1 MSEEN
6 RYAVM
11 PYSDYQETCNA
22 IREQTGTNDL
32 IKSGDMGNAIRAI
45 QGGQGGNKDIPTYH
59 YAEALRVAEKISA
72 FKKAHTNNLVFGA
85 ISDIHV
91 LNNDA
96 TYEAKSKTAIKNA
109 AFALETVGAMVGA
122 DFIANLG
129 DNCWENG
136 IDTDNAFIGAQF
148 SINACKPAFERLEHF
163 SLLGN
168 HDRSESTQKQYDLIG
183 VWNNFDAWGFTKIRG
198 FGYKDFADK
207 KVRVICLNTTD
218 YLNITGGNALS
229 YDQKDF
235 LLRALDLSAKYDAAD
250 WQILLLSH
258 IPLDWN
264 GGDYGYYAD
273 LQTILNAYE
282 DGTTA
287 NITVNSSYAK
297 NETPSNYATYN
308 SGKLTYNYAGKNLAK
323 VIANIHGHVHTNK
336 VSKVLNTD
344 IARIATANTNPNL
357 NKADSYAEYGDYSI
371 SSTEAAK
378 IVKVAGTAKDTSA
391 TFYCI
396 DLDEQ
401 TIYAYGYGADIDRT
415 IIYNVAKKYSVTY
428 NLTDVT
434 SSNNAT
440 EAVEGSSFTATL
452 TAKSGYVLDSVTVTM
467 GGQVVTVTNGV
478 INIAN
483 VTGNIV
489 ITATAKDAYVPHWDI
504 GDRTAVTNLY
514 ATKDQKKAFDRTK
527 YYYGAARSGM
537 VDYRYI
543 TSCTVSGND
552 VTFTGTT
559 KNTGIGLPYHLE
571 AGATYTFSAKAS
583 ATGRVGWVV
592 FNADG
597 TLVSGSG
604 GYSPS
609 GTSPTVTI
617 TAPTD
622 ESQWVVI
629 IVECYTVNSSIT
641 YSDIKLTKN

>member
-1 MSEEN
+1 MAN
-6 RYAVM
+6 KL
-11 PYSDYQETCNA
+11 YQESAIQDIAAA
-22 IREQTGTNDL
+22 IREKNGTADTY
-32 IKSGDMGNAIRAI
+32 KVADMGNAVRSI
-45 QGGQGGNKDIPTYH
+45 QGGNKDIPTYH
-59 YAEALRVAEKISA
+59 YAEALRVAEKISD

-91 LNNDA
+91 LNDDA
-96 TYEAKSKTAIKNA
+96 TYEAKSKTAVKNA

-122 DFIANLG
+122 DFIVNLG

-163 SLLGN
+163 SLVGN
-168 HDRSESTQKQYDLIG
+168 HDRSGTTQKQYDLVS
-183 VWNNFDAWGFTKIRG
+183 VWNEFDAHGYTKIRG

-235 LLRALDLSAKYDAAD
+235 LLRALDLSAKSDAAD

-401 TIYAYGYGADIDRT
+401 TIYAFGYGADIDRT
-415 IIYNVAKKYSVTY
+415 IIYKNAVKYSVTY

-434 SSNNAT
+434 SSNTAS
-440 EAVEGSSFTATL
+440 EAVEGSTFTANLSVGTDY
-452 TAKSGYVLDSVTVTM
+452 ALD
-467 GGQVVTVTNGV
+467 VVTVKMGGVDITATAYANGV

-527 YYYGAARSGM
+527 YYYGAARSGI

-543 TSCTVSGND
+543 TSCSVSGND

-559 KNTGIGLPYHLE
+559 KNTGVGLPFHLE
-571 AGATYTFSAKAS
+571 AGASYTFSAKAS
-583 ATGRVGWVV
+583 ATGRLGWVV

>member
-1 MSEEN
+1 MAN
-6 RYAVM
+6 KL
-11 PYSDYQETCNA
+11 YQESAIQDIAAA
-22 IREQTGTNDL
+22 IREKNGTADTY
-32 IKSGDMGNAIRAI
+32 KVADMGNAVRSI
-45 QGGQGGNKDIPTYH
+45 QGGNKDIPTYH

-91 LNNDA
+91 LNDDA
-96 TYEAKSKTAIKNA
+96 TYEAKSKTAVKNA

-122 DFIANLG
+122 DFIVNLG

-168 HDRSESTQKQYDLIG
+168 HDRSGSTQKQNDLIG

-235 LLRALDLSAKYDAAD
+235 LLRALDLSAKSDAAD

-401 TIYAYGYGADIDRT
+401 TIYAYGYGAVIDRT
-415 IIYNVAKKYSVTY
+415 IIYKVAKKYSVTY

-467 GGQVVTVTNGV
+467 GGQVVTVTNGA
-478 INIAN
+478 INIPS

-489 ITATAKDAYVPHWDI
+489 ITAKAKDAYVPHWDI
-504 GDRTAVTNLY
+504 GDRTAVTDMY
-514 ATKDQKKAFDRTK
+514 KTAAATKAFDRTK

-617 TAPTD
+617 TAPSDAT
-622 ESQWVVI
+622 QWVML

>member
-1 MSEEN
+1 MAN
-6 RYAVM
+6 KL
-11 PYSDYQETCNA
+11 YQESAIQDIAAA
-22 IREQTGTNDL
+22 IREKNGTADTY
-32 IKSGDMGNAIRAI
+32 KVADMGNAVRSI
-45 QGGQGGNKDIPTYH
+45 QGGNKDIPTYH

-91 LNNDA
+91 LNDDA
-96 TYEAKSKTAIKNA
+96 TYEAKSKTAVKNA

-122 DFIANLG
+122 DFIVNLG

-168 HDRSESTQKQYDLIG
+168 HDRSGSTQKQNDLIG

-235 LLRALDLSAKYDAAD
+235 LLRALDLSAKSDAAD

-415 IIYNVAKKYSVTY
+415 IIYKVAKKYSVTY

-467 GGQVVTVTNGV
+467 GGQVVTVTNGA
-478 INIAN
+478 INIPS

-489 ITATAKDAYVPHWDI
+489 ITAKAKDAYVPHWDI
-504 GDRTAVTNLY
+504 GDRTAVTDMY
-514 ATKDQKKAFDRTK
+514 KTAAATKAFDRTK

-559 KNTGIGLPYHLE
+559 KNTGVGLPFHLE
-571 AGATYTFSAKAS
+571 AGASYTFSAKAS
-583 ATGRVGWVV
+583 ASGRIGMVV

-597 TLVSGSG
+597 TYTNGASQ
-604 GYSPS
+604 YSSNSYTAPS
-609 GTSPTVTI
+609 ITF

-622 ESQWVVI
+622 SSMWVML

>member
-1 MSEEN
+1 MAN
-6 RYAVM
+6 KL
-11 PYSDYQETCNA
+11 YQESAIQDIAAA
-22 IREQTGTNDL
+22 IREKNGTADTY
-32 IKSGDMGNAIRAI
+32 KVADMGNAVRSI
-45 QGGQGGNKDIPTYH
+45 QGGNKDIPTYH

-91 LNNDA
+91 LNDDA
-96 TYEAKSKTAIKNA
+96 TYEAKSKTAVKNA

-122 DFIANLG
+122 DFIVNLG

-168 HDRSESTQKQYDLIG
+168 HDRSGSTQKQNDLIG

-467 GGQVVTVTNGV
+467 GGQVVTVTNGA
-478 INIAN
+478 INIPS

-489 ITATAKDAYVPHWDI
+489 ITAKAKDAYVPHWDI
-504 GDRTAVTNLY
+504 GDRTAVTDMY
-514 ATKDQKKAFDRTK
+514 KTAAATKAFDRTK

-537 VDYRYI
+537 VDYRWV
-543 TSCTVSGND
+543 TACSVSGND
-552 VTFTGTT
+552 ITFTGTT
-559 KNTGIGLPYHLE
+559 KNTGVGLPYHLE

-583 ATGRVGWVV
+583 ASGRIGMVV

-597 TLVSGSG
+597 TYTNGASQ
-604 GYSPS
+604 YSSNSYTAPS
-609 GTSPTVTI
+609 ITF

-622 ESQWVVI
+622 SSMWVML

>member
-1 MSEEN
+1 MAN
-6 RYAVM
+6 KL
-11 PYSDYQETCNA
+11 YQESAIQDIAAA
-22 IREQTGTNDL
+22 IREKNGTADTY
-32 IKSGDMGNAIRAI
+32 KVADMGNAVRSI
-45 QGGQGGNKDIPTYH
+45 QGGNKDIPTYH
-59 YAEALRVAEKISA
+59 YAEALRVAEKISD

-91 LNNDA
+91 LNDDA
-96 TYEAKSKTAIKNA
+96 TYEAKSKTAVKNA

-122 DFIANLG
+122 DFIVNLG

-168 HDRSESTQKQYDLIG
+168 HDRSGSTQKQNDLIG

-235 LLRALDLSAKYDAAD
+235 LLRALDLSAKSDAAD

-264 GGDYGYYAD
+264 GGDYGFYAD

-282 DGTTA
+282 DGIKAT
-287 NITVNSSYAK
+287 ITVNSSYVR
-297 NETPSNYATYN
+297 NENPYNYSTFISTGAT
-308 SGKLTYNYAGKNLAK
+308 SGYLSYNYAGKNLAK
-323 VIANIHGHVHTNK
+323 IIANIHGHVHTNK
-336 VSKVLNTD
+336 VGKLANTNF
-344 IARIATANTNPNL
+344 ARVATANTNPDL
-357 NKADSYAEYGDYSI
+357 NRSESYAEYGDYSI
-371 SSTEAAK
+371 SATEAAK
-378 IVKVAGTAKDTSA
+378 IVKVQGTAKDTSA

-401 TIYAYGYGADIDRT
+401 TIYAFGYGADIDRT
-415 IIYNVAKKYSVTY
+415 IIYKVAKKYSVTY

-467 GGQVVTVTNGV
+467 GGQVVTVTNGA
-478 INIAN
+478 INIPS

-489 ITATAKDAYVPHWDI
+489 ITAKAKDAYVPHWDI
-504 GDRTAVTNLY
+504 GDRTAVTDMY
-514 ATKDQKKAFDRTK
+514 KTAAATKAFDRTK

-559 KNTGIGLPYHLE
+559 KNTGVGLPYHLE

-583 ATGRVGWVV
+583 ASGRIGMVV

-597 TLVSGSG
+597 TYTNGASQ
-604 GYSPS
+604 YSSNSYTAPS
-609 GTSPTVTI
+609 ITF

-622 ESQWVVI
+622 SSMWVML

-641 YSDIKLTKN
+641 YTNITLTKN

>member
-1 MSEEN
+1 MAN
-6 RYAVM
+6 KL
-11 PYSDYQETCNA
+11 YQESAIQDIAAA
-22 IREQTGTNDL
+22 IREKNGTADTY
-32 IKSGDMGNAIRAI
+32 KVADMGNAVRSI
-45 QGGQGGNKDIPTYH
+45 QGGNKDIPTYH

-91 LNNDA
+91 LNDDA
-96 TYEAKSKTAIKNA
+96 TYEAKSKTAVKNA

-122 DFIANLG
+122 DFIVNLG

-136 IDTDNAFIGAQF
+136 IDTDNAFIGAQY
-148 SINACKPAFERLEHF
+148 SINTLKPAFERLTRF
-163 SLLGN
+163 NLVGN
-168 HDRSESTQKQYDLIG
+168 HDTSNSTQKMYDLIG
-183 VWNNFDAWGFTKIRG
+183 TYNKFDGHGYSQIRG
-198 FGYKDFADK
+198 FGYKDFTDK
-207 KVRVICLNTTD
+207 KVRVICLNTAD
-218 YLNITGGNALS
+218 YMNIKGGCALS

-467 GGQVVTVTNGV
+467 GGQVVTVTNGA
-478 INIAN
+478 INIPS

-527 YYYGAARSGM
+527 YYYGAARSGI

-543 TSCTVSGND
+543 TSCSVSGND

-559 KNTGIGLPYHLE
+559 KNTGVGLPFHLE
-571 AGATYTFSAKAS
+571 AGASYTFSAKAS
-583 ATGRVGWVV
+583 ANGRIGMVV

-597 TLVSGSG
+597 TYTNGASQ
-604 GYSPS
+604 YSSNSYTAPS
-609 GTSPTVTI
+609 ITF

-622 ESQWVVI
+622 SSMWVML